1 VFVLYQI
8 KLSLHSLLRE
18 EFIEKV
24 DYLKTE
30 VVNEG
35 TRVLQHIAKNAL
47 CAHGGVGNPGFNVS
61 GNIIEI
67 RQDVK
72 GCAPIPEGVIPTP
85 SNYSDDVIARYEFD
99 LNAHEI
105 RYYPEYN
112 IDSSDF
118 EVLSKK
124 LKEFN
129 FIVPD
134 PTNTNTI
141 DVRIVLLKD
150 PSIPEDSKENPKAE
164 LETTVYGYGISLQ

>member
-1 VFVLYQI
+1 
-8 KLSLHSLLRE
+8 
-18 EFIEKV
+18 
-24 DYLKTE
+24 
-30 VVNEG
+30 
-35 TRVLQHIAKNAL
+35 
-47 CAHGGVGNPGFNVS
+47 
-61 GNIIEI
+61 
-67 RQDVK
+67 
-72 GCAPIPEGVIPTP
+72 
-85 SNYSDDVIARYEFD
+85 VIARYEFD

-164 LETTVYGYGISLQ
+164 LETTVYGYGISSQ